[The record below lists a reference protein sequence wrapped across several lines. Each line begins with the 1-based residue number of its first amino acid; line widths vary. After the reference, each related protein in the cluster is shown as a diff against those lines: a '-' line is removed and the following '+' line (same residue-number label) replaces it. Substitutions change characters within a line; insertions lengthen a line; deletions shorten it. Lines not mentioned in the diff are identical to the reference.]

1 MENVDLRTEL
11 ERRADEEAEASRPLI
26 YTSKGNLPV
35 ESLERK
41 VEWHFSVGEIVFKE
55 IYLLD
60 GEVVKEGADVYKL
73 PAGTELYIKQ
83 GQLN

>member
-1 MENVDLRTEL
+1 MEQQ
-11 ERRADEEAEASRPLI
+11 LI

-55 IYLLD
+55 FYLLD
-60 GEVVKEGADVYKL
+60 GEVVKEGADVYLL
-73 PAGTELYIKQ
+73 PEGTELYIKQ
-83 GQLN
+83 GQLS